1 MDNEL
6 KKKYGL
12 PTAIAMV
19 VGIVIGS
26 GVFFKA
32 EAILNK
38 TGGDM
43 GLGILAW
50 IIGGCI
56 MIACSCAFAVMATKY
71 EYVNGIVDYADVTV
85 GKKYGYYVG
94 WFMAVIYTPT
104 LTGVLAWVSARYLCV
119 LVGFDIVGPEC
130 LAISFFFLIA
140 NYALNALSPKLGG
153 KFQVSTT
160 VIKLIPLI
168 LMAVVGTIV
177 GLVSGLTVENFST
190 AAVSAVNGSPL
201 FGAVVATAFA
211 YEGWI
216 IATSI
221 NAELKDAKKNLP
233 KALLIGAA
241 IIMVIYVL
249 YYIGIAGA
257 VDKSTMMESGQNGA
271 MTAFSNIFSKIGG
284 TILFVFIVI
293 SCLGTLNGLMMGCTR
308 GFYSLAA
315 RNVGPRPDVFKQV
328 DPITNMPTNSS
339 VAGLLL
345 AGFWLLYFYG
355 ANLTAP
361 WFGPFCFDTS
371 ELPIVTIYASYIP
384 MFIMFMMKE
393 KDMGAFKRFVLPAL
407 ALCGSV
413 FMVIAAVYAHGIQYS
428 TNVLEMPIFYYLIVF
443 AVIMVIGSF
452 FAKPKTMPEIKDQK

>member
-1 MDNEL
+1 MGNEL

-43 GLGILAW
+43 GLGVLAW
-50 IIGGCI
+50 IIGGLI
-56 MIACSCAFAVMATKY
+56 MIACSCAFAIMATKY

-85 GKKYGYYVG
+85 GKKYGYFVG
-94 WFMAVIYTPT
+94 WFMATIYTPT

-119 LVGFDIVGPEC
+119 LIGFDIVGPEC
-130 LAISFFFLIA
+130 LAIAFFFLVA

-160 VIKLIPLI
+160 IIKLIPLV
-168 LMAVVGTIV
+168 LMAVVGTVV
-177 GLVSGLTVENFST
+177 GLVSGLTVQNFSS
-190 AAVSAVNGSPL
+190 AAVAAVNGSPL
-201 FGAVVATAFA
+201 FAAIVATAFA

-221 NAELKDAKKNLP
+221 NAELRDAKKNLP

-241 IIMVIYVL
+241 IVMAIYIL

-257 VDKSTMMESGQNGA
+257 VDKTVMMESGQNGA
-271 MTAFSNIFSKIGG
+271 KTAFSYIFSNVGG
-284 TILFVFIVI
+284 TILFVFIIV

-308 GFYSLAA
+308 GFYALAA
-315 RNVGPRPDVFKQV
+315 RNVGPRPDIFRQV
-328 DPITNMPTNSS
+328 DAQTNMPTNSS
-339 VAGLLL
+339 VIGVFL
-345 AGFWLLYFYG
+345 AAFWLLYFYG

-361 WFGPFCFDTS
+361 WFGRFSFDTS

-384 MFIMFMMKE
+384 MFIMFMVKE
-393 KDMGAFKRFVLPAL
+393 KDLPGLKRFVVPAL
-407 ALCGSV
+407 ALAGSV
-413 FMVIAAVYAHGIQYS
+413 FMVIAAVWAHGL
-428 TNVLEMPIFYYLIVF
+428 NVTENIFEMPIFNYLIVF
-443 AVIMVIGSF
+443 VVIMALGAF
-452 FAKPKTMPEIKDQK
+452 FAKSKEDPLKK

>member
-1 MDNEL
+1 MGNEL

-43 GLGILAW
+43 GMGVLAW
-50 IIGGCI
+50 IIGGLI
-56 MIACSCAFAVMATKY
+56 MIACSCAFAIMATKY

-94 WFMAVIYTPT
+94 WFMATIYTPT

-119 LVGFDIVGPEC
+119 LIGFDIVGPEC
-130 LAISFFFLIA
+130 LAISFFFLVA

-160 VIKLIPLI
+160 VIKLIPLV

-177 GLVSGLTVENFST
+177 GLVNGMTVQNFSS
-190 AAVSAVNGSPL
+190 AAVAAVNGSPL
-201 FGAVVATAFA
+201 FAAIVATAFA

-241 IIMVIYVL
+241 IVMAIYIL
-249 YYIGIAGA
+249 YYVGIAGA
-257 VDKSTMMESGQNGA
+257 VDKTVMMESGQNGA
-271 MTAFSNIFSKIGG
+271 KTAFSYIFSNVGG
-284 TILFVFIVI
+284 TILFVFIII

-308 GFYSLAA
+308 GFYALAA
-315 RNVGPRPDVFKQV
+315 RNVGPRPDIFRQV
-328 DPITNMPTNSS
+328 DAQTNMPTNSAIIG
-339 VAGLLL
+339 VFL
-345 AGFWLLYFYG
+345 AAFWLLYFYG

-361 WFGPFCFDTS
+361 WFGSFSFDTS

-384 MFIMFMMKE
+384 MFILFMKKE
-393 KDMGAFKRFVLPAL
+393 KDLSGLKRFVIPAL
-407 ALCGSV
+407 ALAGSV
-413 FMVIAAVYAHGIQYS
+413 FMVIAAVWAHGLNYS
-428 TNVLEMPIFYYLIVF
+428 QKLTEMPIFYYLIVF
-443 AVIMVIGSF
+443 VVIMALGAF
-452 FAKPKTMPEIKDQK
+452 FAKPKPEKK